1 MNKLKPAVLGGLV
14 VGILSA
20 IPFVNYCCCLWA
32 IGGGLLAG
40 MLYIKASPV
49 RITTGDGAVLGALAG
64 VVGGAIYLI
73 VAIPIALLWGAAAM
87 EQAFRNS
94 GMRMPLSGPLMI
106 IVGSLF
112 GAVCLIGLSTVGGL
126 IAVPIFE
133 KRKDAAVTP
142 PPPVAPGGGPGSYP
156 G

>member
-1 MNKLKPAVLGGLV
+1 MNKLKPAVLGGLI

-40 MLYIKASPV
+40 MLYIKGSPLRV
-49 RITTGDGAVLGALAG
+49 PTGDGAVVGALAG
-64 VVGGAIYLI
+64 VVGGLIYLI
-73 VAIPIALLWGAAAM
+73 LAIPIALFFGIAAM
-87 EQAFRNS
+87 EDAFRNS
-94 GMRMPLSGPLMI
+94 GVQMPLSGTVMI

-112 GAVCLIGLSTVGGL
+112 AAVCLIVLSTVGGL

-133 KRKDAAVTP
+133 KRKDSVP
-142 PPPVAPGGGPGSYP
+142 PPAPPAPGGDPGSYP

>member
-40 MLYIKASPV
+40 MLYIKESPL
-49 RITTGDGAVLGALAG
+49 RITPGNGAMIGALAG
-64 VVGGAIYLI
+64 VVGGLIYLI
-73 VAIPIALLWGAAAM
+73 LGIPIAIFYGAAAM
-87 EQAFRNS
+87 EQAFKNS
-94 GMRMPLSGPLMI
+94 GVQMPLSGLAMI
-106 IVGSLF
+106 ILGSLF
-112 GAVCLIGLSTVGGL
+112 GALCLIVLSTLGGL

-133 KRKDAAVTP
+133 KRKDAVAP
-142 PPPVAPGGGPGSYP
+142 PPPVTPGGGPGSYP

>member
-1 MNKLKPAVLGGLV
+1 
-14 VGILSA
+14 
-20 IPFVNYCCCLWA
+20 
-32 IGGGLLAG
+32 
-40 MLYIKASPV
+40 MLYIKAAPV
-49 RITTGDGAVLGALAG
+49 RITTGDGAVVGALAG

-133 KRKDAAVTP
+133 KRKDAVAP

>member
-40 MLYIKASPV
+40 MLYIKASPARV
-49 RITTGDGAVLGALAG
+49 TTGDGAVVGALAG
-64 VVGGAIYLI
+64 VVGGAIYL
-73 VAIPIALLWGAAAM
+73 VLAIPIAIFYGAAAM

-94 GMRMPLSGPLMI
+94 GVQMPLSGTLMI

-112 GAVCLIGLSTVGGL
+112 GAVCLIALSTVGGL

-133 KRKDAAVTP
+133 KRKDAVAP
-142 PPPVAPGGGPGSYP
+142 PPPAAPGGGPGSYP

>member
-1 MNKLKPAVLGGLV
+1 MNKLKPAVLGGLI

-40 MLYIKASPV
+40 MLYIKGSPV
-49 RITTGDGAVLGALAG
+49 RVTTGDGAVVGALAG
-64 VVGGAIYLI
+64 AVGGLIYLI
-73 VAIPIALLWGAAAM
+73 LAIPIALFFGIAAM
-87 EQAFRNS
+87 EDAFRNS
-94 GMRMPLSGPLMI
+94 GMQMPLSGTVMI

-112 GAVCLIGLSTVGGL
+112 AAVCLIVLSTVGGL

-133 KRKDAAVTP
+133 KRKDTVATP
-142 PPPVAPGGGPGSYP
+142 PPPAPGGDPGSYP

>member
-1 MNKLKPAVLGGLV
+1 MNKLKPAVLGGLI

-40 MLYIKASPV
+40 MLYIKGSPLRV
-49 RITTGDGAVLGALAG
+49 KTGDGAVVGALAG
-64 VVGGAIYLI
+64 VVGGLIYLI

-94 GMRMPLSGPLMI
+94 GMQMPLAGPAMI
-106 IVGSLF
+106 ILGSLV
-112 GAVCLIGLSTVGGL
+112 GAVCLIGLATLGGL

-133 KRKDAAVTP
+133 KRKDELAP
-142 PPPVAPGGGPGSYP
+142 PPPPAPGGDAGSYP

>member
-49 RITTGDGAVLGALAG
+49 RVTTGDGAVLGALAG
-64 VVGGAIYLI
+64 VVGGAIYL
-73 VAIPIALLWGAAAM
+73 VLAIPIALLWGAAAM

-94 GMRMPLSGPLMI
+94 GVQMPLSGTLLI

-112 GAVCLIGLSTVGGL
+112 AAVCLIALSTLGGL

-133 KRKDAAVTP
+133 KRKDAVAP